1 MRYIT
6 LIFCLLA
13 FKFQMNGQTAE
24 EQSTQEFIADAT
36 DKFSTDGSGKSNGL
50 KLHLKYPKSWSALDG
65 ERPHIVKKFL
75 QPGGDALFLI
85 MVQSQDSNFTQIEID
100 ELFTAEGL
108 KYAMPTGATFISSNS
123 KLKIESLKAG
133 SIEYTTINTR
143 GELTLYGH
151 CLNYLFVY
159 KQHLITLQCF
169 VSSTTGEST
178 QAIDKKFYTLKPLFS
193 MVFNSLVLDN
203 VWTD

>member
-1 MRYIT
+1 
-6 LIFCLLA
+6 
-13 FKFQMNGQTAE
+13 
-24 EQSTQEFIADAT
+24 
-36 DKFSTDGSGKSNGL
+36 
-50 KLHLKYPKSWSALDG
+50 
-65 ERPHIVKKFL
+65 
-75 QPGGDALFLI
+75 